1 MDMSFPQMLSTLGHA
16 GRLDVFRLLVRRY
29 PEHVAAGE
37 LARVLDCKQNTMS
50 AYVSALQGAGL
61 ITQSRQGRSIL
72 YRANMDRADTL
83 IEFLFAD
90 CCRGRPES
98 CQIDKSPNNSSTPG
112 PRKSV
117 LFVCTGN
124 SARSLFAEAI
134 LRDIA
139 GDRFDV
145 YSAGTAPARGPNLR
159 AMQLLRDKGY
169 DTSDLRSKH
178 IRDVQGPD
186 APHMDF
192 VFTVCDTAANED
204 CPLWPGLPIS
214 AHWSVPDP
222 VAVYGTDAEKRLAFQ
237 QAYGTLKNRLD
248 AFAALDMAALDRAA
262 LQRELDLIPSLNI
275 SQDIDQ

>member
-1 MDMSFPQMLSTLGHA
+1 MDISFPNLLSTLGHE
-16 GRLDVFRLLVRRY
+16 GRLDVFRLLVRRF
-29 PEHVAAGE
+29 PEQVPAGE
-37 LARVLDCKQNTMS
+37 LAQALDTKQNTMS
-50 AYVSALQGAGL
+50 AYLSTLHAVDL
-61 ITQSRQGRSIL
+61 ITQTRQGRSIL

-83 IEFLFAD
+83 IDFLFAD
-90 CCRGRPES
+90 CCRGRPQS
-98 CQIDKSPNNSSTPG
+98 CQIDPAANT
-112 PRKSV
+112 RKNV

-134 LRDIA
+134 LRDLA

-159 AMQLLRDKGY
+159 AMQVLRDKGF
-169 DTSDLRSKH
+169 DTSELRSKH
-178 IRDVQGPD
+178 IRDVRGPD

-214 AHWSVPDP
+214 AHWGVPDP
-222 VAVYGTDAEKRLAFQ
+222 VAVQGTDAEKRLAFQ
-237 QAYGTLKNRLD
+237 QAYGTLKNRLE
-248 AFAALDMAALDRAA
+248 AFAALDMSALDRAA
-262 LQRELDLIPSLNI
+262 LQREIDLIPSLNI